1 MGASASGPFPRKG
14 PEEGGGRAPWSY
26 PKPIAGPARLRS
38 GRLGQGA
45 KTQSQSLLGEAER
58 SARTQFA
65 LAASNE
71 MDCFSDIVCNVTE
84 QEDGISD
91 AFCAN
96 NGGAERYASPISA
109 VTKKCH

>member
-1 MGASASGPFPRKG
+1 M
-14 PEEGGGRAPWSY
+14 
-26 PKPIAGPARLRS
+26 
-38 GRLGQGA
+38 
-45 KTQSQSLLGEAER
+45 LGEAER
-58 SARTQFA
+58 SAKTQFA